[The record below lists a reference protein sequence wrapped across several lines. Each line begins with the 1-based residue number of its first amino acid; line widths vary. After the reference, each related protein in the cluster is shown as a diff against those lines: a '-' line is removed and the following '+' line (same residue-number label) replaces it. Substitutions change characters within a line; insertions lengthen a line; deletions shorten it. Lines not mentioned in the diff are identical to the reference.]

1 MRKAHSL
8 LQEFTNAVGLEVR
21 GSWDGSYD
29 PIREY
34 LKYSTFRKVRDYKVS
49 WSSVPQ
55 SGAPEPCPSNV
66 SAMRDILERLLA
78 TYLRGESASL
88 VEQVEILK
96 QALLTLTMTALD
108 DVWVSERDNGFE
120 AKRLMSVITSRRRD
134 TLTLPNRKRD
144 VPKGRG

>member
-1 MRKAHSL
+1 
-8 LQEFTNAVGLEVR
+8 
-21 GSWDGSYD
+21 
-29 PIREY
+29 
-34 LKYSTFRKVRDYKVS
+34 
-49 WSSVPQ
+49 
-55 SGAPEPCPSNV
+55 
-66 SAMRDILERLLA
+66 MRDILERLLA

-120 AKRLMSVITSRRRD
+120 AKRLMSVIMSRRRD